1 MENVRDIMSRES
13 GRAGVEKRE
22 SKRQTKARSWML
34 THSEENSEMLK
45 IEGEIILSH
54 CEGKSL
60 KRVQVRDDF
69 GLN

>member
-1 MENVRDIMSRES
+1 MSCEC
-13 GRAGVEKRE
+13 GRAGVEKRG
-22 SKRQTKARSWML
+22 SKRQARARSWML
-34 THSEENSEMLK
+34 THSEGNFGMLK

-60 KRVQVRDDF
+60 KRVRVRGDF